1 MNNHKIAIV
10 CNGKRIDNLTE
21 ILKNVDTVIAADGGA
36 NFCLDNNISPDFII
50 GDLDSIK
57 LNCKIKNE
65 SLIQITDQN
74 LTDLQKSLNF
84 AEKLNPTEILV
95 ISAFGKR
102 EDHSIANLLIFQ
114 NFSGKAKLKILEKN
128 SEMIILEA
136 GNYFLKNQEIG
147 QTISLFSFDKIE
159 KLTLIGFKYPLLN
172 ETFQNNFIGVS
183 NEILQNDC
191 EVKFKTGK
199 LFFIK
204 NL

>member
-114 NFSGKAKLKILEKN
+114 NFS
-128 SEMIILEA
+128 
-136 GNYFLKNQEIG
+136 
-147 QTISLFSFDKIE
+147 
-159 KLTLIGFKYPLLN
+159 
-172 ETFQNNFIGVS
+172 
-183 NEILQNDC
+183 
-191 EVKFKTGK
+191 
-199 LFFIK
+199 
-204 NL
+204 